1 MRGIVW
7 YKNKDVGFER
17 MQSIMHGYELMGIK
31 LIESYP
37 RNYKDQISVAYENGD
52 YWKCIPV
59 RLNQRGNRA
68 NVSIVE
74 RCIDKE
80 LFYSIIFPQ
89 TLPYPYKAF
98 DFYGEGEL
106 GWRQ

>member
-7 YKNKDVGFER
+7 YKNKEVGLEK
-17 MQSIMHGYELMGIK
+17 MQQIMLQYELMGIK
-31 LIESYP
+31 LVKSYP
-37 RNYKDQISVAYENGD
+37 RNLKHRFSVAYENGD

-59 RLNQRGNRA
+59 RLNERGNRA

-80 LFYSIIFPQ
+80 LFCSIILPQ
-89 TLPYPYKAF
+89 TISYPYKAF

-106 GWRQ
+106 GWR

>member
-7 YKNKDVGFER
+7 YKNKDVGFEKMKQI
-17 MQSIMHGYELMGIK
+17 MQGYELQGVKPIK
-31 LIESYP
+31 TYP
-37 RNYKDQISVAYENGD
+37 CNPKDQISVAYENGD
-52 YWKCIPV
+52 YWKCI
-59 RLNQRGNRA
+59 LAQGNARGHKSNI
-68 NVSIVE
+68 SIIE

-80 LFYSIIFPQ
+80 LFCNIILPQ

-106 GWRQ
+106 GWR